1 MRELCILFSYHKC
14 DDVTVHH
21 LELLKKHNPS
31 VIIVPLTDDV
41 PEQLPES
48 VDVKDFPSRWTTKDK
63 WAGVDIMLYKWFLN
77 RTETAR
83 RYLVLEYDCMCTMP
97 IAHAYAG
104 VWNADVA
111 CAKFVRRW
119 THPLWHWFSPE
130 SLAKLDPEDR
140 PIAAGVVPY
149 VGALYSHRALE
160 AILDNVT
167 SNDAFAELRLGTAI
181 SKAGLDV
188 TRLPRELRRTI
199 QWDLFT
205 GDRSRPGIYHAVKSK
220 ADESR
225 VLEMRA
231 AREAQGRGSGS
242 QLVRVAGRVARRY
255 YQLATDLARRPRSLR
270 P

>member
-1 MRELCILFSYHKC
+1 MGSE
-14 DDVTVHH
+14 
-21 LELLKKHNPS
+21 
-31 VIIVPLTDDV
+31 
-41 PEQLPES
+41 LPES

-205 GDRSRPGIYHAVKSK
+205 GGSKSPRDLSRGEVEGRRVPCIG
-220 ADESR
+220 DESGAGSPGEGVGFAAGPR
-225 VLEMRA
+225 RRARGASVLPARDGSGA
-231 AREAQGRGSGS
+231 PTPLSSAVSARER
-242 QLVRVAGRVARRY
+242 
-255 YQLATDLARRPRSLR
+255 
-270 P
+270 